1 MIVNAESEMRLGNP
15 SFATSTIRCTA
26 SISCSGWDAKR
37 PCNKIWSPGVGND
50 VLAGSA
56 TLVIGVAAAAA
67 AEEVS
72 GAAKVGGGGVGDPR
86 VAAGCSVGCSKF

>member
-15 SFATSTIRCTA
+15 SFATSTIRCT
-26 SISCSGWDAKR
+26 SSNSCSGCDSKR
-37 PCNKIWSPGVGND
+37 PCNKVRSPVVGAD

-56 TLVIGVAAAAA
+56 TLVVGVAAAAKG
-67 AEEVS
+67 VS

-86 VAAGCSVGCSKF
+86 VAVGCSRGCSKLS